1 MNLLTAILLF
11 AAALAGVFAAMVFLR
26 QKKVLRVVCMT
37 LCILIAVI
45 LAAYIGLA
53 VLFLEAIQNQ
63 PPAP

>member
-11 AAALAGVFAAMVFLR
+11 TAALAGVFAAMVFLR
-26 QKKVLRVVCMT
+26 QKKVLRIVCMS

>member
-1 MNLLTAILLF
+1 MSLLTAILLF
-11 AAALAGVFAAMVFLR
+11 AASLAGVFAAMVFLR
-26 QKKVLRVVCMT
+26 QKKVLRIVCMS